1 MKLLRVDSSARRN
14 SVSRKLTDRFVETWK
29 RENPNGEVI
38 ERNLA
43 TTTLPIIT
51 DEWVG
56 AAHSDPASHTAEQ
69 KAALAISNELVEEL
83 IAADTIVI
91 SSPMYNFTIPAQLKG
106 WIDNIVRAGRTV
118 LWGSQGP
125 QGALTGKKVVVITSR
140 GGSFR
145 PGTPA
150 AQYDFQE
157 PYLRH
162 VLGFIGIK
170 DVTFIHAENQKPGAQ
185 AELSRAAAVAQIE
198 QAALDATQAVS
209 A

>member
-14 SVSRKLTDRFVETWK
+14 SISRQLTDQFVETW
-29 RENPNGEVI
+29 RHENPKGEVI

-43 TTTLPIIT
+43 STHLPIIT

-56 AAHSDPASHTAEQ
+56 AAYSDPSSHTPEQ

-83 IAADTIVI
+83 LAADAIVI

-118 LWGSQGP
+118 LWSAQGP
-125 QGALTGKKVVVITSR
+125 QGALTGKKVFVITSR

-150 AQYDFQE
+150 EKFDFQE

-162 VLGFIGIK
+162 VLAFMGIT
-170 DVTFIHAENQKPGAQ
+170 DVTFIHAENQKPGEQ
-185 AELSRAAAVAQIE
+185 AEISKAAAVLQIQ
-198 QAALDATQAVS
+198 QAASAQAVS